1 MTRKLLAGLGAAA
14 LVLSSASAFAEC
26 YSGHTAS
33 VSTPVKTAQISTPAQ
48 PSPTKSTQD

>member
-14 LVLSSASAFAEC
+14 LVLSSASAFADC

-33 VSTPVKTAQISTPAQ
+33 VSTPVKTAQISTPDQTPTTAPAQ
-48 PSPTKSTQD
+48 E